1 MKKFILEWIASIK
14 EQERLKKL
22 KLKKDTEQAISDV
35 LKHIEQKKSGKITK
49 SDDYI
54 F

>member
-1 MKKFILEWIASIK
+1 MKKFILEWIASVK
-14 EQERLKKL
+14 EQERIKKQ
-22 KLKKDTEQAISDV
+22 KLKKDTEQVISDV
-35 LKHIEQKKSGKITK
+35 LKHIEQRRKGKTK

>member
-1 MKKFILEWIASIK
+1 MKKFIIDWISSIQEKKRLE
-14 EQERLKKL
+14 KL
-22 KLKKDTEQAISDV
+22 QNKKDTEQAISDV
-35 LKHIEQKKSGKITK
+35 LKYIELKKGKITK

>member
-1 MKKFILEWIASIK
+1 MKKFILEWIASVK
-14 EQERLKKL
+14 EQERIKKQ
-22 KLKKDTEQAISDV
+22 KLKKDTEQVISDV
-35 LKHIEQKKSGKITK
+35 LKHMELRAKGKTTK

>member
-1 MKKFILEWIASIK
+1 MKKFIIDWIISVKEKNRLE
-14 EQERLKKL
+14 KL
-22 KLKKDTEQAISDV
+22 KNQKDIEQAILDV
-35 LKHIEQKKSGKITK
+35 LKYMELKKKGKITK